1 MTPDDP
7 VRLAADLAAQIVAA
21 RVSAAAGRPN
31 VTEAHDLAEYFQIV
45 LDETRRALG
54 LPPVQDPEV
63 DAG

>member
-7 VRLAADLAAQIVAA
+7 VRLAADLAAQIVAS
-21 RVSAAAGRPN
+21 RVSAAAGRPTI
-31 VTEAHDLAEYFQIV
+31 TEAHDLAEYFQVV

-54 LPPVQDPEV
+54 LPPIQDPEV